1 MNGPLKL
8 PLALLLMWEL
18 EVREAQDFGG
28 EGCWQGDKLI
38 YFYFKRQKRTP
49 TRKTKSL
56 KAKLPPTAPY
66 SASEGLTALTEG
78 SERQDRLERA
88 PRDTGPTLTRGV
100 GAVLS
105 THIQKR
111 G

>member
-1 MNGPLKL
+1 M
-8 PLALLLMWEL
+8 
-18 EVREAQDFGG
+18 
-28 EGCWQGDKLI
+28 I
-38 YFYFKRQKRTP
+38 YFYFKRQKKTP

-66 SASEGLTALTEG
+66 SALTEG
-78 SERQDRLERA
+78 SERQDRPERA
-88 PRDTGPTLTRGV
+88 PRDTGPTLARGV

-105 THIQKR
+105 THIQKC